1 MVEGQVAPAFPLR
14 LATPGT
20 SPRGGEEPYGF
31 SEAATLSLGVR
42 FRLFGYARASDAF
55 AVAGLTWEGPAMA
68 ELPGK
73 ALAQELIAE
82 SGRESRAS
90 PFEDVIAAARTG
102 GIGTDA
108 ANRLVGRLWALE
120 RMFYY
125 IYGGWGQGLEMN
137 DFPPSIKY
145 LFSKQIVDESTH
157 EMLYMDALLRQG
169 CVKTQKEAFRHPYGA
184 FAVDSATAYY
194 VFSLRNL
201 ATYPHP
207 IRIAALNLGP
217 KIVEFGWM
225 QALAE
230 AVAEPDLKQT
240 FASQQVENQSH
251 INMGRRIVEEFVT
264 KPVEMELCRW
274 ACRTARQDY
283 RRYLHE
289 TSDFVLQRQT
299 PPPPVARVRVT
310 D

>member
-1 MVEGQVAPAFPLR
+1 MIPLNGARHEEG
-14 LATPGT
+14 
-20 SPRGGEEPYGF
+20 
-31 SEAATLSLGVR
+31 
-42 FRLFGYARASDAF
+42 
-55 AVAGLTWEGPAMA
+55 AMA

-73 ALAQELIAE
+73 ALARELIAE
-82 SGRESRAS
+82 SEAESRRT
-90 PFEDVIAAARTG
+90 PIEDVIAAARDG
-102 GIGTDA
+102 ASFDNDA

-125 IYGGWGQGLEMN
+125 IYGGWGQGLEIN

-169 CVKTQKEAFRHPYGA
+169 CVATQKEAFRHPNCA
-184 FAVDSATAYY
+184 FSVDSALAYY

-225 QALAE
+225 QALAD
-230 AVAEPDLKQT
+230 ALAEPALKQV
-240 FASQQVENQSH
+240 FAGQAIENRSH
-251 INMGRRIVEEFVT
+251 INMGRRIVEEFIA
-264 KPVEMELCRW
+264 KPVDMELCRW
-274 ACRTARQDY
+274 ACRTARNDY
-283 RRYLHE
+283 RRFLHE
-289 TSDFVLQRQT
+289 LGDFVLQRQT
-299 PPPPVARVRVT
+299 PPPPVERVRVT